1 MTISETMAETIA
13 RAIGESLF
21 SSSGNYPKDTAQ
33 SNLNGKTPYANDG
46 TLRYFFSRIVKTRVT
61 DHGLIFMLVESV
73 AADYQNR
80 SRGFRFVAFDLF
92 GKVINDR
99 AGANPEELL
108 STSAKC
114 EKAMWVWANSFDTLS
129 HYKTAMTETAARL
142 NRKCDDLMTCVESL
156 S

>member
-46 TLRYFFSRIVKTRVT
+46 TLRYFFSRIVSTRTT
-61 DHGLIFMLVESV
+61 DHGLVFMLIEST

-99 AGANPEELL
+99 ACANTEELI

-114 EKAMWVWANSFDTLS
+114 EKAMWAWVNNFDTLS
-129 HYKTAMTETAARL
+129 HYKTAMAETTARL
-142 NRKCDDLMTCVESL
+142 NRQTNDLLACVESL
-156 S
+156 